1 MVKTT
6 INLDTEVYRELVKE
20 AVEKYG
26 TTKTLS
32 RIINEKLKASKKRS
46 NKDILKETF
55 GIWKINETGVE
66 YTKRIREESE
76 KRLKGILNE

>member
-6 INLDTEVYRELVKE
+6 INLESEVYRELVSE
-20 AVEKYG
+20 AVKKYG

-32 RIINEKLKASKKRS
+32 RIINEKLKSAKKPTL
-46 NKDILKETF
+46 DIVKKTAGVWKIKET
-55 GIWKINETGVE
+55 GYE

-76 KRLKGILNE
+76 KRTEKMGIE